1 MQIFFKTTTG
11 KKIILDVEPYETIM
25 DIKEKIK
32 DEEDVYLEK
41 QNLFFARKQLEDDR
55 TLEDYNIKS
64 DSIIHLVTKTGGII
78 FKIKFEDKI
87 FKTEKWCPC
96 CKKGKDLKEFMN
108 KKTKI
113 SINNFELICDEKT
126 LEDNISLEQQI
137 VNVNDNYIDMVLKNI
152 NLIIKS
158 NDDVK
163 FEIICENNS
172 TIYKVKEIIK
182 DKYKNLDNFFLI
194 YKFKILI
201 DSKMLKDYGIKNKSE
216 LIIATE

>member
-96 CKKGKDLKEFMN
+96 CKKGIDLKEFMN

-113 SINNFELICDEKT
+113 SINNFELICEEKT

-137 VNVNDNYIDMVLKNI
+137 VNVNDNY
-152 NLIIKS
+152 
-158 NDDVK
+158 
-163 FEIICENNS
+163 
-172 TIYKVKEIIK
+172 
-182 DKYKNLDNFFLI
+182 
-194 YKFKILI
+194 
-201 DSKMLKDYGIKNKSE
+201 
-216 LIIATE
+216 